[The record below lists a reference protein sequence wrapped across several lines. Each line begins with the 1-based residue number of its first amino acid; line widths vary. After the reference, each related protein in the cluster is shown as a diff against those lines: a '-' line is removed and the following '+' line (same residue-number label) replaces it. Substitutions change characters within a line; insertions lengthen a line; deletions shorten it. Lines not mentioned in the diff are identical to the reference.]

1 MNIFLNKLGVANMT
15 KDCNDRFIYIQTLVQ
30 VKANLILAVMIFHSS
45 ISPADNKYEIKTKI
59 LAKVKEA
66 EP

>member
-1 MNIFLNKLGVANMT
+1 MT